1 MTLAPLKK
9 QLASAIHMGFW
20 LGVIVFLTTATAAA
34 ARPVEIGVETT
45 GQIGSPF
52 AIADFDGDQRLDI
65 ATVQVGRVGVSDGQ
79 YWIHFRL
86 SSGGKQLIPLT
97 APLGGLRIASRD
109 VNGDSFVDLVVTSVW
124 RELPVAVLLNDGL
137 GNFTLRDP
145 QSFPSIMASPQGFSA
160 SALTSASEVA
170 AALLSRNLSTR
181 CEAVREI
188 AFPAKRSASL
198 FVAVPHQKSG
208 ALMESVLGRAPP
220 VPFLHV

>member
-9 QLASAIHMGFW
+9 QLALAIYMGFW

-34 ARPVEIGVETT
+34 AKPVESGLETT
-45 GQIGSPF
+45 GPIGSPF

-65 ATVQVGRVGVSDGQ
+65 ATVQVGRIGASDTQ

-86 SSGGKQLIPLT
+86 SSGVRQLIPLT

-124 RELPVAVLLNDGL
+124 REFPVAVLLNDGR
-137 GNFTLRDP
+137 GNFALRDP
-145 QSFPSIMASPQGFSA
+145 QSFPSIMASPQTSSA

-188 AFPAKRSASL
+188 ASPAKRSVSL
-198 FVAVPHQKSG
+198 FAGVPHQKSA
-208 ALMESVLGRAPP
+208 ALEELVLGRAPP
-220 VPFLHV
+220 VLPLHV